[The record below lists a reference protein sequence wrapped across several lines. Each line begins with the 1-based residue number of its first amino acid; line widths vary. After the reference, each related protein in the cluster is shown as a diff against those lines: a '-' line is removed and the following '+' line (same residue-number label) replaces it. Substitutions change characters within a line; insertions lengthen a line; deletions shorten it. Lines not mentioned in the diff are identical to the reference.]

1 MAKQN
6 KQKNNMK
13 KNMKKS
19 IKDYNE
25 ESLIHKLIKNMRLIS
40 LGLIIVFVLYVIFNK
55 LGLIN
60 ITWPSF
66 FFGNGNDNG
75 SNRNGNYLEGFSN
88 PELGNFFGNCLFT
101 TDDISEN
108 DKDIKFKLSQE
119 KPYVD
124 IDLPNES
131 KLLGFKVESELS
143 SDNNTISL
151 NTTTTDNLKS
161 KINHH
166 KEDTIV
172 RVNNTYEVTQI
183 KNAINFIEK
192 EINDRIENYKTYNVS
207 QLPTTTV
214 AATTNAANTTTNTTT
229 KSIVNILKNTYN
241 NKNTLDNELS
251 RTLNKIKD
259 FMNNEYKSLV
269 TGNIISDEINQEI
282 KTQLLSNIKANNT
295 TEITKLLD
303 TILDKPYN
311 FPSEE
316 IPEFITDI
324 NENSIIENLIDNNTI
339 GNVNTFASIF
349 KLSNDMVNNNITGID
364 FTTTV
369 RGKDVSI
376 LYFKLDKS
384 LVVNNTKYNTVSNG
398 TENIYYVNAN
408 STHNLYIKT
417 DNTSLNK
424 LIIDDLI
431 FNIEHNKS
439 ILNSDIYKLNNNWTR
454 YTIKSIN
461 TLSFT
466 ELKYSLEIGTNNN
479 DLKPV
484 INSANYN
491 KFSFGDSVID
501 TALFENED
509 GTPKYVGTKVR
520 VSIKN
525 IDTYKETMSDTQEIP
540 IEIRLFGLDVYAPD
554 YKEYTDNYTAK
565 TTADT
570 DDIDSYSSDND
581 NNVLTLKS
589 GENRKVIAVFIPKTV
604 SSLLKVKYSNTYDNN
619 TRKYVVRGPIQEGFN
634 ITDNNIIYFN
644 KPIIANKI
652 YFNTNISSS
661 DNGSDIKVYLAR
673 VGKRD
678 EINFKLKTGVDDAK
692 TQGLDVEGE
701 KCPNTQQM
709 IQKQLQAQQICEALE
724 YKDRIKNA
732 KVVYE
737 KEKEY
742 LKKLARQ
749 EKELKDLEAMINKI
763 IARKNKRI
771 SENQYYNVEQLDR
784 ELRQIEESRKKA
796 EQELLETK
804 KAHDI
809 KVDLQLD
816 PQYTD
821 ILKKYEET
829 GLL

>member
-1 MAKQN
+1 MVKHN
-6 KQKNNMK
+6 KQKKNIKNNIK
-13 KNMKKS
+13 KNN
-19 IKDYNE
+19 YNE
-25 ESLIHKLIKNMRLIS
+25 ESLINKLIKNMRLIS
-40 LGLIIVFVLYVIFNK
+40 LGLIIVFILYIIFNK

-60 ITWPSF
+60 ITWSSF
-66 FFGNGNDNG
+66 FFGNSNSKGN
-75 SNRNGNYLEGFSN
+75 SNKYNNLEGFSN
-88 PELGNFFGNCLFT
+88 PELGNFFGNCLYT
-101 TDDISEN
+101 TDDISN
-108 DKDIKFKLSQE
+108 DDKDIKFILSQE
-119 KPYVD
+119 KPYID

-131 KLLGFKVESELS
+131 KLLGFKVDTGLS
-143 SDNNTISL
+143 SNNNSISL
-151 NTTTTDNLKS
+151 NSDTMNYLKS
-161 KINHH
+161 NINNH
-166 KEDTIV
+166 KESIIV
-172 RVNNTYEVTQI
+172 RANNTYEVSQI
-183 KNAINFIEK
+183 KNAIEFIE
-192 EINDRIENYKTYNVS
+192 EQINTRIETYKTYDIS
-207 QLPTTTV
+207 KIPT
-214 AATTNAANTTTNTTT
+214 TTNAATTTTTTTTTNP
-229 KSIVNILKNTYN
+229 IVNILKNTYN
-241 NKNTLDNELS
+241 NKEVLNNEING
-251 RTLNKIKD
+251 TLNKIKD
-259 FMNNEYKSLV
+259 SMNEEYISLV
-269 TGNIISDEINQEI
+269 SGNIISDE
-282 KTQLLSNIKANNT
+282 LLNNIKENIT
-295 TEITKLLD
+295 TEITGLFD
-303 TILDKPYN
+303 TILNKPYN

-316 IPEFITDI
+316 IPDFITEI
-324 NENSIIENLIDNNTI
+324 NENTNIENLIDNNTI
-339 GNVNTFASIF
+339 GNVNTFAAIY
-349 KLSNDMVNNNITGID
+349 KLSNEIVNNNIDGID

-376 LYFKLDKS
+376 LYFKLDKP
-384 LVVNNTKYNTVSNG
+384 LVVNNTKYNTLSNG

-408 STHNLYIKT
+408 SNHNLYIKT
-417 DNTSLNK
+417 DNTSLGK
-424 LIIDDLI
+424 LIIDNLV
-431 FNIEHNKS
+431 FNITHNNNMS
-439 ILNSDIYKLNNNWTR
+439 NSDIYKLNNKWTR
-454 YTIKSIN
+454 YDINSIN
-461 TLSFT
+461 TLSFN

-509 GTPKYVGTKVR
+509 GTPKYVGNKVR

-525 IDTYKETMSDTQEIP
+525 MDNYKETMTDTQEIP
-540 IEIRLFGLDVYAPD
+540 IEIKLFGLDVYATD
-554 YKEYTDNYTAK
+554 YKGYSENYIAK
-565 TTADT
+565 TTKDT
-570 DDIDSYSSDND
+570 DDIDSYRSNND
-581 NNVLTLKS
+581 NNILSLKS
-589 GENRKVIAVFIPKTV
+589 KENRKVIAISIPKTI
-604 SSLLKVKYSNTYDNN
+604 SNLLKVKYSNTYDNN
-619 TRKYVVRGPIQEGFN
+619 TRKYVVKGPIQEGFN

-652 YFNTNISSS
+652 YFNTNISSKV
-661 DNGSDIKVYLAR
+661 DGSDIKVYLSK

-692 TQGLDVEGE
+692 TQSLDIEGE

-732 KVVYE
+732 KVIYE

-749 EKELKDLEAMINKI
+749 EIELKDLEGMINKI
-763 IARKNKRI
+763 IARKNKRV
-771 SENQYYNVEQLDR
+771 SENQYYNVEQLDK

-796 EQELLETK
+796 EKDLLETK